1 MANARSPRL
10 TPQEV
15 KAAIDQSHDIVLV
28 DVRKSSVYTR
38 GHIPG
43 AICLPITEVE
53 ARINEPPAGK
63 SLVFY

>member
-1 MANARSPRL
+1 M
-10 TPQEV
+10 
-15 KAAIDQSHDIVLV
+15 VLV
-28 DVRKSSVYTR
+28 DVRKRSVYTR

-53 ARINEPPAGK
+53 ARIDELPAGK